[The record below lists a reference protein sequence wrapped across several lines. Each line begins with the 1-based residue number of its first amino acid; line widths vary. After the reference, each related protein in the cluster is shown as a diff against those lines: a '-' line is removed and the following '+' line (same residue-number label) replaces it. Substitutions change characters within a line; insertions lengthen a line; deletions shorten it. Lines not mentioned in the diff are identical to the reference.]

1 MQKFLLN
8 RRSWMLALLAGTM
21 PLATVGT
28 CDYGPGGGTFFL
40 DQGGHRGGDGVVF
53 IDDGPSRGGFVDVF
67 IDDGYYYED
76 DYYYEDE
83 YYYEEDYYDEYC
95 DDYFW
100 DCW

>member
-28 CDYGPGGGTFFL
+28 CDLGPGGGSFFL
-40 DQGGHRGGDGVVF
+40 DQGSRYGDGVVF
-53 IDDGPSRGGFVDVF
+53 VDAGRQHGGFFDVF

-76 DYYYEDE
+76 DVFYDDVYYDDYYYD
-83 YYYEEDYYDEYC
+83 DYYC
-95 DDYFW
+95 DPYFW

>member
-40 DQGGHRGGDGVVF
+40 DQGSHHGDSVVF
-53 IDDGPSRGGFVDVF
+53 IDDGPRRGGFFDVF

-76 DYYYEDE
+76 DVFYDDVYYDDYYYD
-83 YYYEEDYYDEYC
+83 DYYC
-95 DDYFW
+95 DPYFW
-100 DCW
+100 DC